1 MRGGDASSTPHLAM
15 NVAPTPVTA
24 ALAGVFSGLTWPVV
38 WTLVPAAQASATVW
52 LVLAT
57 IVLVALP
64 AHAFVLG
71 FQRNPAADSRML
83 DTALLTRIGAWLA
96 GAVLAALSVAAWRAA

>member
-1 MRGGDASSTPHLAM
+1 M
-15 NVAPTPVTA
+15 NVTPTPVTA
-24 ALAGVFSGLTWPVV
+24 ALAGVFSGLTWPMIWPHV
-38 WTLVPAAQASATVW
+38 TGTEASATLW

-71 FQRNPAADSRML
+71 FQRSDTPGARSL
-83 DTALLTRIGAWLA
+83 DVALLTRIGTWLV
-96 GAVLAALSVAAWRAA
+96 GGVVTALLVAAFRGAA

>member
-1 MRGGDASSTPHLAM
+1 M
-15 NVAPTPVTA
+15 NVTPTPVTA
-24 ALAGVFSGLTWPVV
+24 TLAGIFSGVTWPMIWPHV
-38 WTLVPAAQASATVW
+38 TGTEASATLW

-71 FQRNPAADSRML
+71 FQRSETPGARSL
-83 DTALLTRIGAWLA
+83 DVALLTRIGTWLA
-96 GAVLAALSVAAWRAA
+96 GGVMTALLVAAFRGAA

>member
-1 MRGGDASSTPHLAM
+1 VSS
-15 NVAPTPVTA
+15 APSRVSA
-24 ALAGVFSGLTWPVV
+24 ALAGIFSGLSWPLV
-38 WTLVPAAQASATVW
+38 WPFVSGSDSAATLW

-71 FQRNPAADSRML
+71 FQRSETPGARSL
-83 DTALLTRIGAWLA
+83 DVALLTRIGTWLA
-96 GAVLAALSVAAWRAA
+96 GGVVTALLVAAFRGAA

>member
-1 MRGGDASSTPHLAM
+1 MSVTP
-15 NVAPTPVTA
+15 TSVTA
-24 ALAGVFSGLTWPVV
+24 ALAGVFSGLTWPVI
-38 WTLVPAAQASATVW
+38 WPLVSGPDASATLW

-71 FQRNPAADSRML
+71 FERGATPATRGL
-83 DTALLTRIGAWLA
+83 DVALLTRIGAWLA
-96 GAVLAALSVAAWRAA
+96 GGVATALLVAAWRGST

>member
-1 MRGGDASSTPHLAM
+1 MSVTP
-15 NVAPTPVTA
+15 TRVTA
-24 ALAGVFSGLTWPVV
+24 ALAGIFSGLAWPMI
-38 WTLVPAAQASATVW
+38 WPLVTGTEASATLW

-71 FQRNPAADSRML
+71 FQRSETPVARGVDV
-83 DTALLTRIGAWLA
+83 ALLARIGAWLA
-96 GAVLAALSVAAWRAA
+96 AGVVTALLVAAFRGSA

>member
-1 MRGGDASSTPHLAM
+1 MT
-15 NVAPTPVTA
+15 VTPTPVTA

-38 WTLVPAAQASATVW
+38 WPLVAGGDTSATLW

-57 IVLVALP
+57 IALVALP

-71 FQRNPAADSRML
+71 FQRRETTGGRSVDV
-83 DTALLTRIGAWLA
+83 ALLIRIASWLA
-96 GAVLAALSVAAWRAA
+96 GGVLAALVGAAFRASA

>member
-1 MRGGDASSTPHLAM
+1 MSVT
-15 NVAPTPVTA
+15 PTPVTA
-24 ALAGVFSGLTWPVV
+24 ALAGVFSGLTWPAI
-38 WTLVPAAQASATVW
+38 WPLVTGTEASATLW

-71 FQRNPAADSRML
+71 FQRRETPGTRSL
-83 DTALLTRIGAWLA
+83 DVALLTRIGAWLA
-96 GAVLAALSVAAWRAA
+96 GGVVSALVVAAFRGSA

>member
-1 MRGGDASSTPHLAM
+1 MSITP
-15 NVAPTPVTA
+15 NRVSA
-24 ALAGVFSGLTWPVV
+24 ALAGVFSGLTWPLIWPYV
-38 WTLVPAAQASATVW
+38 TGPQASATLW

-71 FQRNPAADSRML
+71 FQRSQIPGARTVDV
-83 DTALLTRIGAWLA
+83 ALLARIALWLA
-96 GAVLAALSVAAWRAA
+96 GGVTAALVAGGLRGAP

>member
-1 MRGGDASSTPHLAM
+1 MSS
-15 NVAPTPVTA
+15 APTRVSA
-24 ALAGVFSGLTWPVV
+24 ALAGIFSGLSWPLV
-38 WTLVPAAQASATVW
+38 WPFVSGSDSAATLW

-71 FQRNPAADSRML
+71 FHRGQAVGARAVDVALLARIGSWLAAGVL
-83 DTALLTRIGAWLA
+83 TALL
-96 GAVLAALSVAAWRAA
+96 VAAVRGSP

>member
-1 MRGGDASSTPHLAM
+1 MSI
-15 NVAPTPVTA
+15 NPTPVTA
-24 ALAGVFSGLTWPVV
+24 ALAGIFSGLTWPLAWPFVR
-38 WTLVPAAQASATVW
+38 ASDASATLW

-71 FQRNPAADSRML
+71 FQRREAAAERPL
-83 DTALLTRIGAWLA
+83 DVALLTRIASWLA
-96 GAVLAALSVAAWRAA
+96 GGVLTALVGGMARGSA

>member
-1 MRGGDASSTPHLAM
+1 MSIT
-15 NVAPTPVTA
+15 PTPVTA
-24 ALAGVFSGLTWPVV
+24 ALAGVFSGLTWPVIWPHV
-38 WTLVPAAQASATVW
+38 AGPEASATLW

-71 FQRNPAADSRML
+71 FQRGTTAAARGL
-83 DTALLTRIGAWLA
+83 DVALLARIGAWLA
-96 GAVLAALSVAAWRAA
+96 GGVVTALLAAAYRGSA

>member
-1 MRGGDASSTPHLAM
+1 VSS
-15 NVAPTPVTA
+15 APTRVSA
-24 ALAGVFSGLTWPVV
+24 ALAGIFSGLSWPLV
-38 WTLVPAAQASATVW
+38 WPFVSGSDSAATLW

-71 FQRNPAADSRML
+71 FQRGATPGARGL
-83 DTALLTRIGAWLA
+83 DVGLLKRIGAWLA
-96 GAVLAALSVAAWRAA
+96 GGVGAALLVAAYRGSA

>member
-1 MRGGDASSTPHLAM
+1 MSFS
-15 NVAPTPVTA
+15 PTRITA
-24 ALAGVFSGLTWPVV
+24 ALAGIFSALTWPLIWPLVRGSEGSG
-38 WTLVPAAQASATVW
+38 TLW

-71 FQRNPAADSRML
+71 FRQSPTAGARTL
-83 DTALLTRIGAWLA
+83 DVALLARIGSWLA
-96 GAVLAALSVAAWRAA
+96 GGVLTALVVTAFRGQA

>member
-1 MRGGDASSTPHLAM
+1 MSIT
-15 NVAPTPVTA
+15 PTPVSA
-24 ALAGVFSGLTWPVV
+24 ALAGTFSGLTWPVI
-38 WTLVPAAQASATVW
+38 WPLVTGTEASATLW

-71 FQRNPAADSRML
+71 FQRGATPGARGL
-83 DTALLTRIGAWLA
+83 DVGLLKRIGAWLA
-96 GAVLAALSVAAWRAA
+96 GGVGAALLVAAYRGSA